1 VETRCWH
8 WPDSGSSAQTIG
20 VNGYGRVVAA
30 RKSPT
35 SKAKRGP
42 RHDGGL
48 LEKQKKTRHLA
59 TAQMTYDVCDELLD
73 ARAVRA
79 VPGPGGGRSAPR

>member
-1 VETRCWH
+1 M
-8 WPDSGSSAQTIG
+8 
-20 VNGYGRVVAA
+20 AA

-35 SKAKRGP
+35 SKAKRRP

-48 LEKQKKTRHLA
+48 YEKQKKTRELA
-59 TAQMTYDVCDELLD
+59 TAQMTCDVCGEVLD
-73 ARAVRA
+73 ARAIRA